1 MLDRLADRAG
11 EAIERFGERLQG
23 EETYTKLVVEPPKGS
38 GLFGFGKKVVVPSD
52 QIHVVAAAGLHSL
65 RASRQIVVY
74 GGGVEASTD
83 PTSAQLAQK
92 PAGIIYRKNSL
103 TSVIALRTMTFL
115 VSVNGI
121 NGQGIKVLD
130 SNRRPYIISAHVVAK
145 LDETRA
151 AIAARSVGSDVESL
165 ATTIREVTE
174 AELIDAAAGMALEDL
189 LHKAQVLGERAFDS
203 VKHTLQEL
211 GYTLVLLKVG
221 DLGGEAYQ
229 KLVTQAIAEVERD
242 STIQINLA
250 QLATDQS
257 NQERART
264 QAEVDA
270 ETRRVTERERLG
282 AERDV
287 KTAEANTAEE
297 LALRQHELTLTQA
310 TRSQEAAETTHG
322 VQMKQVTL
330 DKAVDLAQAERT
342 AEVEAKTATLE
353 QANQLAVA
361 TAEAQRLALV
371 QTKELERAADASK
384 AQLLLKAE
392 EEAAAADRAKL
403 VQLTKAEAEAQ
414 ALRLKTEAE
423 TSAALLRANRTADAA
438 TKEAAAELERAK
450 AKRASEAA
458 AGLARADVEE
468 QEVKIAAQKVAV
480 TRDQGLAEA
489 AVLEAKNKA
498 ELAHQKGLRDI
509 EIAAQQQ
516 LADLYANNGALV
528 ELERMKLEYAH
539 TLEIARLENEARVA
553 MMAALAP
560 HMNLQLIGDGGRVSQ
575 IMAQVMTLGAA
586 LNATGEQVPFVGNL
600 LHGASNGNG
609 NGNNHA
615 NDVVSLN
622 SLQSVLPGLL
632 PYITT
637 VVKSMRP
644 RVFSTLTIEQLLDRL
659 APVVKGEGTLLQAID
674 GLRQDAQFQL
684 IANMR
689 VAPLLAPFGIN
700 VAEPT
705 TDDSVVAAA
714 S

>member
-1 MLDRLADRAG
+1 MIDRLADRAG
-11 EAIERFGERLQG
+11 EMIENFGERLQG
-23 EETYTKLVVEPPKGS
+23 QETYNKLVVDPPKGH
-38 GLFGFGKKVVVPSD
+38 GWFGYGKKVVVPSD
-52 QIHVVAAAGLHSL
+52 QIHIVAAAGLHSFF
-65 RASRQIVVY
+65 ASREVVVY
-74 GGGVEASTD
+74 GG
-83 PTSAQLAQK
+83 SAGTADDGSPLK
-92 PAGIIYRKNSL
+92 SKAGIIYRKNSL
-103 TSVIALRTMTFL
+103 TSVIAMRTITFL
-115 VSVNGI
+115 VSVNGV

-130 SNRRPYIISAHVVAK
+130 SNRVPYIISAHVVAK
-145 LDETRA
+145 LDESRA
-151 AIAARSVGSDVESL
+151 DIAARRVGTDIESL

-174 AELIDAAAGMALEDL
+174 AELTDAAAGMALEDL
-189 LHKAQVLGERAFDS
+189 LHKAQVLAERAFEE
-203 VKHTLQEL
+203 VKTTLQEL
-211 GYTLVLLKVG
+211 GYTLVLLKVS
-221 DLGGEAYQ
+221 DLGGDAYQ
-229 KLVTQAIAEVERD
+229 KLVAQANANVLRT
-242 STIQINLA
+242 STISINA
-250 QLATDQS
+250 SELATGQ
-257 NQERART
+257 N
-264 QAEVDA
+264 QAERERTEAQVVA
-270 ETRRVTERERLG
+270 ETKRVTERQRLES
-282 AERDV
+282 ERDV
-287 KTAEANTAEE
+287 QTTQLTTEEE
-297 LALRQHELTLTQA
+297 LALRRHELTLVQA
-310 TRSQEAAETTHG
+310 TRSQQAAETNQA
-322 VQMKQVTL
+322 VALKQVGL
-330 DKAVDLAQAERT
+330 DQEVDLAQAGRKATVAAKERELND
-342 AEVEAKTATLE
+342 A
-353 QANQLAVA
+353 LALA
-361 TAEAQRLALV
+361 ADTAEAERLALV
-371 QTKELERAADASK
+371 QQKELERAAEAST
-384 AQLLLKAE
+384 AQLTLKAE

-403 VQLTKAEAEAQ
+403 VQLTNAEAEAQ

-423 TSAALLRANRTADAA
+423 TSAALLRANRTAEAA
-438 TKEAAAELERAK
+438 TKEAAAEQERAK

-516 LADLYANNGALV
+516 LADLYASNGALV
-528 ELERMKLEYAH
+528 ELERMKLEFAH
-539 TLEIARLENEARVA
+539 TLEVARLENEARVA

-560 HMNLQLIGDGGRVSQ
+560 HMNLQLIGDGGKVSQ

-586 LNATGEQVPFVGNL
+586 LNATGDQVPFVGNL
-600 LHGASNGNG
+600 LHGASNG

-659 APVVKGEGTLLQAID
+659 TPVVKGEGTLLQAID

-705 TDDSVVAAA
+705 TDDSVVAAVA
-714 S
+714 E